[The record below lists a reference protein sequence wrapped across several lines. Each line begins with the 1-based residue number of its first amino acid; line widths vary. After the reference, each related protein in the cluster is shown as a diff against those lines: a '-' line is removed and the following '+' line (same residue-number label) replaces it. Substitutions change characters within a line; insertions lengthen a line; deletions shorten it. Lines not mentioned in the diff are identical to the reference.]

1 MFHSSGN
8 KDTKLYDTLGIPSTS
23 SIPDIKKAY
32 RKLAMKYHPDKQTS
46 KSIEEKKKAEERFK
60 EICQAYDILGDEKKK
75 ENYDRFGLSSGGNYF
90 NMHEGGLHDMMKTF
104 FDVDHRPRRVRIG
117 RSRSMN
123 VFVTLE
129 EIYKETGKLI
139 ELTRYT
145 KCSDCNGIG
154 GKCKETCSICNGKG
168 SILKIQQLAPGFV
181 QQSQQTCHK
190 CEGVGNVIKA
200 ENMCNTCNGTAKGQV
215 TKKLKINLTKKTR
228 DGEQIRIEGYSD
240 YEPNVDKQGDFLF
253 MIRIKENSKYKLNGN
268 NLCYRELITLE
279 EALCGL
285 SREIILPNGEKHRY
299 SINEVIHPRDIY
311 ILKEYGLKDKHNKLG
326 DIEIEF
332 IISFPKKIDNERK
345 LYLQKL
351 LKKYNPLKEV
361 VDNSLEEISLLKIDS
376 QRESYTTA
384 ENQPEPMLNEDPL
397 FNHMEGA
404 TQCHQQ

>member
-60 EICQAYDILGDEKKK
+60 EISQAYDILGDEKKK
-75 ENYDRFGLSSGGNYF
+75 ENYDRFGLSSGGNDF

-154 GKCKETCSICNGKG
+154 GKCKETC
-168 SILKIQQLAPGFV
+168 
-181 QQSQQTCHK
+181 
-190 CEGVGNVIKA
+190 
-200 ENMCNTCNGTAKGQV
+200 
-215 TKKLKINLTKKTR
+215 
-228 DGEQIRIEGYSD
+228 
-240 YEPNVDKQGDFLF
+240 
-253 MIRIKENSKYKLNGN
+253 
-268 NLCYRELITLE
+268 
-279 EALCGL
+279 
-285 SREIILPNGEKHRY
+285 
-299 SINEVIHPRDIY
+299 
-311 ILKEYGLKDKHNKLG
+311 
-326 DIEIEF
+326 
-332 IISFPKKIDNERK
+332 
-345 LYLQKL
+345 
-351 LKKYNPLKEV
+351 
-361 VDNSLEEISLLKIDS
+361 
-376 QRESYTTA
+376 
-384 ENQPEPMLNEDPL
+384 
-397 FNHMEGA
+397 
-404 TQCHQQ
+404 